1 MKTTFNEI
9 RLTIFKVNCS
19 QTNFNLS
26 EMNLKIRN
34 INLLDR
40 VNISL
45 KFNVEVTSSGA
56 GVKKLLELLENY
68 NWFLYGIIVLLST
81 LAIKGFSDK
90 CPPSSAI
97 YLIEIKIE

>member
-45 KFNVEVTSSGA
+45 KFNIEVTSSGA
-56 GVKKLLELLENY
+56 GVKKLKVIARKL
-68 NWFLYGIIVLLST
+68 
-81 LAIKGFSDK
+81 
-90 CPPSSAI
+90 
-97 YLIEIKIE
+97 